1 MFYAF
6 NTTSRITNTESG
18 ILFNEQDILTC
29 VYKFHNDIRIDM
41 NVSYQT
47 PGFGIVLILDNTS
60 NLAMT
65 EDAYLFKIG
74 SSDFS
79 IFRKHQNKQTLI
91 DKNSSIV
98 EPAPDNKNQHI
109 VLDITGNKVTMIA
122 YVRNGAGN
130 EEKFILGER
139 KISGDL
145 GNYFIGFYS
154 NKGNTIKKISFEQP
168 LPTGW
173 KTNINNTDGG
183 YLGFLENGFYFENC
197 LHDAEVEQDNIV
209 LQPGKYYLSFDA
221 EKINDIYDLDTYV
234 IKQEYPDVSDEEYF
248 EDENKNI
255 INPEDNSFII
265 DKESK
270 VILKFRGMNGKVSNI
285 SIHTNSYGGYVPTED
300 TPVKSNGSIIDIDL
314 TDVTKVEWQ
323 AIIKRVPEYI
333 DLTQKAPYGIISTQ
347 DRNYTMEN
355 LEIRTEKE
363 YLFEYSVESNTLIIK
378 DVVNNAIVSKN
389 IINIDE
395 DNTLHIMFNVSAI
408 IYTLKLYFIDGK
420 EDDAIL
426 QKDMIKYIPFQ
437 IYSPIVVRHKDTGES
452 LDISA
457 SYREEVSENKKF
469 ILMTV
474 KFSNGEIEIPGNLP
488 DNSINVKA
496 YGILAG
502 AKLNTS
508 ADNVDDYTDQYEVIE
523 QARYEISDSVITF
536 DELTLN
542 RYEYILIKYND
553 ISEYDY
559 KFTNYER
566 EYFDVPVSRKIRLT
580 KTLSAKNPLITIYGI
595 KAGSFFNPEYI
606 YRIPKKTVNSLDY
619 YCNDYDVLSNDLY
632 EVDLSSNTIKLEKS
646 IVGLYDHLIIDYMKK
661 DSYSINLSEEMA
673 QYEVSISSDD
683 NDLEVLYDIHDD
695 GTSAEYITVTVPD
708 NKKNSFIVL
717 RKRDEE
723 DCDED

>member
-1 MFYAF
+1 
-6 NTTSRITNTESG
+6 
-18 ILFNEQDILTC
+18 
-29 VYKFHNDIRIDM
+29 M

-79 IFRKHQNKQTLI
+79 IFRKHKNKQTLI
-91 DKNSSIV
+91 DKSSSII
-98 EPAPDNKNQHI
+98 EPSLDNKNQHI
-109 VLDITGNKVTMIA
+109 VFDIVRNKVTMTA
-122 YVRNGAGN
+122 YIRNNAGN
-130 EEKFILGER
+130 EEKFTLGER

-145 GNYFIGFYS
+145 SNYFIGFYS
-154 NKGNTIKKISFEQP
+154 NKGNTIKRISFEQP

-197 LHDAEVEQDNIV
+197 LHDAEVEQDNII
-209 LQPGKYYLSFDA
+209 LQPGKYYLSFNT

-234 IKQEYPDVSDEEYF
+234 IKQEYPDISNEENF
-248 EDENKNI
+248 EDESKNI

-265 DKESK
+265 DEESR
-270 VILKFRGMNGKVSNI
+270 VILKFRGMNGKVSDI

-300 TPVKSNGSIIDIDL
+300 TPVKSSGSIIDIDL

-333 DLTQKAPYGIISTQ
+333 DLTKKAPYGVVSTQ
-347 DRNYTMEN
+347 DKNYTLEN
-355 LEIRTEKE
+355 LEVRTEKE
-363 YLFEYSVESNTLIIK
+363 YLFEYNVETSALIIK
-378 DVVNNAIVSKN
+378 DVANNVIVSKN
-389 IINIDE
+389 IIKIDE
-395 DNTLHIMFNVSAI
+395 DNTLHIMFNVSAV
-408 IYTLKLYFIDGK
+408 IYKLKLYFADGK
-420 EDDAIL
+420 EDDVIL
-426 QKDMIKYIPFQ
+426 QKDIIRYVPLQ
-437 IYSPIVVRHKDTGES
+437 IYSPIVVRHKDSGES

-496 YGILAG
+496 YGIPVG
-502 AKLNTS
+502 ANLDTS
-508 ADNVDDYTDQYEVIE
+508 ANNINDYTDKYEAIE
-523 QARYEISDSVITF
+523 QSQYEISKGVITF

-542 RYEYILIKYND
+542 RYEYILIEYND

-566 EYFDVPVSRKIRLT
+566 EYFDIPVSRKIRLT
-580 KTLSAKNPLITIYGI
+580 KTLSNKNPLITIYGV
-595 KAGSFFNPEYI
+595 KTGSFFNPEYI
-606 YRIPKKTVNSLDY
+606 YRIPKKAVNSLDY

-632 EVDLSSNTIKLEKS
+632 EVDLSSNIIKFEKS
-646 IVGLYDHLIIDYMKK
+646 ITGLYDHLIIDYMKK
-661 DSYSINLSEEMA
+661 DSYSINLCEEIA
-673 QYEVSISSDD
+673 QYEVNISSDD
-683 NDLEVLYDIHDD
+683 NDLEILYDIHDD
-695 GTSAEYITVTVPD
+695 GTSAEYITVTIPD
-708 NKKNSFIVL
+708 SKKNNFIVL
-717 RKRDEE
+717 RKIDED
-723 DCDED
+723 DCDEN